1 VAGDLSSIAYSRLAG
16 VLPDELQAIFWK
28 ELGQD
33 VATFLLAW
41 IFASTSPARGFY
53 PIYGSFFV

>member
-1 VAGDLSSIAYSRLAG
+1 MAGDLSSIAYSRLAG
-16 VLPDELQAIFWK
+16 VLPDELQAIFWQ

-33 VATFLLAW
+33 GATFLLAGNLA
-41 IFASTSPARGFY
+41 ITSPAGCFY

>member
-1 VAGDLSSIAYSRLAG
+1 MAGVLVSIAYSRLAG

-33 VATFLLAW
+33 GATFLLAGNLA
-41 IFASTSPARGFY
+41 ITSPAGCFHLLD
-53 PIYGSFFV
+53 GGFFV